1 MNEIKSNLGSNEEL
15 NKKYLSSQIEVYKDH
30 PYNKEIIKE
39 ISRLMWDCL
48 SESQKQEFADISNKE
63 NPIMDIL
70 NDIYYDI
77 EEENY
82 ETPLK
87 KLEKFMESFPSIF
100 EDDKVNEY
108 HFFTNPLEE
117 MIFRKYI
124 GLKKELRYIP
134 DNQPLL
140 DLYYVYGFLLLES
153 QQYDKA
159 EEYLKKAIKINP
171 VSSRIILELTEIYKV
186 HTYTFNEYFI
196 RTCDA
201 LQYAYYPQDIARCY
215 RNLGYYYI
223 EENQMETALA
233 LLIYRYTA
241 WPSPEGEGVELEPGA
256 GGDVNNTTGGLF
268 RTEDLKAVGH
278 AGHARGPGGLAVDAV
293 GEVALP
299 GDHEVDLFRV
309 EGQAHPAV
317 LAHRGDGLRGYLPGA
332 VQGEGVHRLGGGEGE
347 GLPALLQG
355 PGRKILGPGRSQISL
370 WGARTGHRG
379 GVVGGGENRVGQDHV
394 GVGLDQQFADK
405 SLSGGLPALPEGH
418 LPKPAI
424 GVGQVVGGPVVVVEA
439 LPCGQ
444 VGVHGHGVGDAEPV
458 SPTAHIVDL
467 LFEGVLRGVDS
478 DDL

>member
-1 MNEIKSNLGSNEEL
+1 MYEEIMNEIKSNLGSNEEL

-100 EDDKVNEY
+100 EDYKVNEY

-233 LLIYRYTA
+233 LLIYSMEYEANPLAYTEINYIQ
-241 WPSPEGEGVELEPGA
+241 SNDFEL
-256 GGDVNNTTGGLF
+256 T
-268 RTEDLKAVGH
+268 
-278 AGHARGPGGLAVDAV
+278 
-293 GEVALP
+293 
-299 GDHEVDLFRV
+299 
-309 EGQAHPAV
+309 
-317 LAHRGDGLRGYLPGA
+317 
-332 VQGEGVHRLGGGEGE
+332 
-347 GLPALLQG
+347 
-355 PGRKILGPGRSQISL
+355 
-370 WGARTGHRG
+370 
-379 GVVGGGENRVGQDHV
+379 
-394 GVGLDQQFADK
+394 LDECIEIIESK
-405 SLSGGLPALPEGH
+405 N
-418 LPKPAI
+418 I
-424 GVGQVVGGPVVVVEA
+424 
-439 LPCGQ
+439 Q
-444 VGVHGHGVGDAEPV
+444 VGVNPFVLECFDELISEYGENKLYNQ
-458 SPTAHIVDL
+458 L
-467 LFEGVLRGVDS
+467 LYFLELKFDITKDEKIIEKINDIKRS
-478 DDL
+478 IK